1 MESASCRFKNGRDGH
16 NGHENQ
22 SLVHNSYNGR
32 IEICRRVLVA
42 PKRPAAEER
51 RCSILPDKI
60 DPGYCCDVSGNIG
73 KGSTQRLVTHL
84 GWSAVVQCAFIIP
97 SPTAGNL
104 LRVSRNSCSGQGLV
118 QYRRTTS
125 LCEPSDRTGSR
136 YLPVELRES
145 LQTEP
150 SLTSRGR
157 LRPEH
162 AAFNFFP
169 MIAGSACKC
178 YPLAGRSRAF
188 VS

>member
-1 MESASCRFKNGRDGH
+1 M
-16 NGHENQ
+16 
-22 SLVHNSYNGR
+22 
-32 IEICRRVLVA
+32 RR
-42 PKRPAAEER
+42 PEK
-51 RCSILPDKI
+51 LPWDHQRQKSKTVFDFADKI
-60 DPGYCCDVSGNIG
+60 DPGYCCDASGNIG
-73 KGSTQRLVTHL
+73 LVSIKGSPQRLVTHL

-97 SPTAGNL
+97 LPSAGNP
-104 LRVSRNSCSGQGLV
+104 LRASGNSCSGQGLV
-118 QYRRTTS
+118 QYGRTTS
-125 LCEPSDRTGSR
+125 PCEPSDRTGSR

-169 MIAGSACKC
+169 MIAGSACEC